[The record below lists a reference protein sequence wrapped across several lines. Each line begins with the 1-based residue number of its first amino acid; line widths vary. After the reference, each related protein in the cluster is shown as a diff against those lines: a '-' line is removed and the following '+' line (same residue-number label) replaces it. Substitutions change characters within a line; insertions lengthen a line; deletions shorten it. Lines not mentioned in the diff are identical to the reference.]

1 VNVGRVT
8 HAPDYQSDQ
17 PTLFPNADPARCPVP
32 GCGAIRLTNP
42 PLLTCRHD
50 LNPPDDRPYKRP
62 RGCLNRPQ
70 TTDIPY

>member
-1 VNVGRVT
+1 VT
-8 HAPDYQSDQ
+8 VQQ
-17 PTLFPNADPARCPVP
+17 PTLFPNADPQTCPVP